1 MSFVLTLKNKE
12 KVNKFIVLFK
22 YLKNICPDVTMNISD
37 KGLYVQG
44 MCSAHVLMFELNISP
59 DWFDTYTTTFV
70 SQTNLGINCEIL
82 FKIINCIAD
91 GQMIQMRYAE
101 KNLDKLIISLE
112 NIEEN
117 VSTLEKEFEVSL
129 MDIDSELLEIPE
141 IETDVDIVVSSNS
154 FDSII
159 NQLIMF
165 GIDVKFTC
173 SEKGMELES
182 SGDSNVMKVKI
193 KDTDIESYA
202 IVEEYVYESAYS
214 LKYLHYITAFSKL
227 NNNLDITFINDSPAK
242 FAYNLDVVDWK
253 DIDDEEGEEETLI
266 SDKEDDS
273 DNELEENEICKNNKK
288 NKNIMK
294 FYLAPKMD

>member
-1 MSFVLTLKNKE
+1 
-12 KVNKFIVLFK
+12 
-22 YLKNICPDVTMNISD
+22 
-37 KGLYVQG
+37 
-44 MCSAHVLMFELNISP
+44 
-59 DWFDTYTTTFV
+59 
-70 SQTNLGINCEIL
+70 
-82 FKIINCIAD
+82 
-91 GQMIQMRYAE
+91 MRYAE

-182 SGDSNVMKVKI
+182 SGDSNVMKV
-193 KDTDIESYA
+193 
-202 IVEEYVYESAYS
+202 
-214 LKYLHYITAFSKL
+214 
-227 NNNLDITFINDSPAK
+227 
-242 FAYNLDVVDWK
+242 
-253 DIDDEEGEEETLI
+253 
-266 SDKEDDS
+266 
-273 DNELEENEICKNNKK
+273 
-288 NKNIMK
+288 
-294 FYLAPKMD
+294 